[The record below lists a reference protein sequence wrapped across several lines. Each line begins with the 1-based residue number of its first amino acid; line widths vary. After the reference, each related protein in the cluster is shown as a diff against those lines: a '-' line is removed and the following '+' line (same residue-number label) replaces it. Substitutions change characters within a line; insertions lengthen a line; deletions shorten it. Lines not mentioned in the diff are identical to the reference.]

1 MYWQYCKENTSK
13 VHCKQCWLYIYI
25 DVSYFKVWKQ
35 VCFSRCKHMEILC
48 KICKVLFKISVFNKS
63 LHSGPLVLSTF
74 ASLHVW
80 TWKFSRKI
88 PASEET
94 PSFLQNFELPNKLK
108 VLFIYICNC
117 FTETGIN
124 NLRFVWLQRR
134 RLFTFHQTWSLTMVT
149 NRKFEKLV
157 CRRHFPIPTLTWRST
172 KLRGFLVNSK
182 FQRAGNTG

>member
-1 MYWQYCKENTSK
+1 MYWQYCKENTLK

-35 VCFSRCKHMEILC
+35 VCFSRCKHMEIL
-48 KICKVLFKISVFNKS
+48 FKISVLNKS
-63 LHSGPLVLSTF
+63 LHSRPLVLSAF

-80 TWKFSRKI
+80 TWKFSGKL